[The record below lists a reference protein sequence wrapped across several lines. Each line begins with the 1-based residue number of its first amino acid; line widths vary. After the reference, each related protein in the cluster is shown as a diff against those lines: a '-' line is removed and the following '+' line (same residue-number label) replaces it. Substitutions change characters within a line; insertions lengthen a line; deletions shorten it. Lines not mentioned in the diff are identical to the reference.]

1 MAGRDISKD
10 GWQSQYSSREPNG
23 RGGYTYG
30 PVTTAPNYPDT
41 SIGAYHKQTGK
52 ALFGYN
58 AWRDKLIADYNTALA
73 EYKNW
78 YESTSQQISR
88 IEAAGL
94 NPNLAYGMASPGGAS
109 NTPAGP
115 ASGPSPE
122 QVIGVGA
129 QVLGTVFGGIK
140 TLAEAATIVAALPE
154 SQFKGRMYKLLD
166 AGAASARI
174 NSENAYQGQLAG
186 ARAMLGVG
194 TSTAQ
199 RESADNAYQAAKSS
213 SDKQLLDFLTSHDED
228 GNPSDFESSIFSQ
241 SGTSK
246 RLAEI
251 IDYKKVSAEFHFLLS
266 KPEYWKGLLDK
277 TVAEGVISK
286 ADAWQ
291 VDRIMKDPNM
301 TEEAKFLALQRGI
314 PGFIAK
320 LCFAVVSRGVTGVN
334 NLLGSL
340 SGSGF
345 TFNPEINPTTPPGG
359 HNR

>member
-1 MAGRDISKD
+1 MGARDTSRD
-10 GWQSQYSSREPNG
+10 GWQANYASRVPNDQ
-23 RGGYTYG
+23 GGYTYG
-30 PVTTAPNYPDT
+30 PVTHAPNYPDT
-41 SIGAYHKQTGK
+41 SIGAYYKQTGK
-52 ALFGYN
+52 TLFGYN
-58 AWRDKLIADYNTALA
+58 AWRDRLIADYNTAMA

-78 YESTSQQISR
+78 YESTEQQMKR
-88 IEAAGL
+88 IEAGGL

-199 RESADNAYQAAKSS
+199 RESADNAYQTAKHN
-213 SDKQLLDFLTSHDED
+213 SDKQLLDYLTSHDED
-228 GNPSDFESSIFSQ
+228 GNSSDFESSIFSQ
-241 SGTSK
+241 AGTSK
-246 RLAEI
+246 SLAQI
-251 IDYKKVSAEFHFLLS
+251 VDYRKVSAEFHFLLS
-266 KPEYWKGLLDK
+266 KPEYWQGLLDK
-277 TVAEGVISK
+277 TVSEGIISK

-320 LCFAVVSRGVTGVN
+320 LCFSIVSRGISDTQRVQDA
-334 NLLGSL
+334 L
-340 SGSGF
+340 SGF